1 MGSPAN
7 LRSRGTTTR
16 LALRASRFAA
26 RALGDLAA
34 IGGLAALVACSRTV
48 SEDDCRAIAAN
59 VREAWARETK
69 DVKAPEG
76 PNTDKAAGV
85 IKSEGEK
92 LAAGWAAECRA
103 KLLDQK
109 VDSKEMKCLLGSKT
123 IAELRGCSPPR

>member
-1 MGSPAN
+1 MA
-7 LRSRGTTTR
+7 R
-16 LALRASRFAA
+16 LERRASRLAA
-26 RALGDLAA
+26 RMLCGAAA
-34 IGGLAALVACSRTV
+34 IGGLAAIVGCGRTV

-59 VREAWARETK
+59 VRDAWARETK

-76 PNTDKAAGV
+76 PNTDKATGV

-123 IAELRGCSPPR
+123 LAELRACSPPR